1 MQADDVTPFFTQK
14 NRSSSQTNSTHT
26 SVTSIRIDEGIRYV
40 RIAPPSDG
48 WVGALNSSKVRIPLC
63 EYTKIKL
70 LDKRDGRIFF
80 RLLDGNSGHVGEI
93 LSMKE
98 SGAIEHFFRGKR
110 GGGITIKIQN
120 FSFEEYVYSIQR
132 NNQELIQCS
141 GELKYEDL
149 IIPITLS
156 TRSLDGYYKDKP
168 LPVGTYNIMA
178 PDYPHSG
185 SYSRFYR
192 QDRMTG
198 QFDLV
203 WFPIEFEEN
212 TRYLHMGHIS
222 DGCVTV
228 TNINNWESLY
238 HKIIHSRSD
247 GNITDIPGGGK
258 YIGKLIVSKDDNQKP
273 SNRKPRP
280 LSSY

>member
-156 TRSLDGYYKDKP
+156 T
-168 LPVGTYNIMA
+168 
-178 PDYPHSG
+178 
-185 SYSRFYR
+185 
-192 QDRMTG
+192 
-198 QFDLV
+198 
-203 WFPIEFEEN
+203 
-212 TRYLHMGHIS
+212 
-222 DGCVTV
+222 
-228 TNINNWESLY
+228 
-238 HKIIHSRSD
+238 
-247 GNITDIPGGGK
+247 
-258 YIGKLIVSKDDNQKP
+258 
-273 SNRKPRP
+273 PRR
-280 LSSY
+280 